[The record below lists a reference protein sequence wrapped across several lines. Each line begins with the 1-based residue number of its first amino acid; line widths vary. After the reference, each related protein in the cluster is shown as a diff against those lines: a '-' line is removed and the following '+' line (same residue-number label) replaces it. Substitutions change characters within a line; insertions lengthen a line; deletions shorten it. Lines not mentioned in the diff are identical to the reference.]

1 MNDNKY
7 SKTSIFKMV
16 LFVTLTL
23 CPPAEKHEIVGVMP
37 DKELG
42 IRERS
47 GPLLYLF
54 SIFYLSKI

>member
-1 MNDNKY
+1 M
-7 SKTSIFKMV
+7 TSTRNEEWTLFKMV

-23 CPPAEKHEIVGVMP
+23 CPPGEKHEIVGVMP